1 LKAQFFCCGV
11 KILKIIFAV
20 LFCLSASLGVFAQAE
35 MQTPGE
41 IGVETVSLAR
51 DDGAGKPGDVVEG
64 FLTNDVPIHCLIELT
79 SRKALT
85 VKMNLVAV
93 KAAGTKAGANVVT
106 ASYKTN
112 GQQNRVRFYFSP
124 DDVIWAAGTY
134 RVDVLLDDKLAKSL
148 EFEIVK
154 TPQQIEKEKQ
164 KPSKPA
170 PIRGKKLS
178 KSRKA

>member
-1 LKAQFFCCGV
+1 M
-11 KILKIIFAV
+11 

-93 KAAGTKAGANVVT
+93 KAAGT
-106 ASYKTN
+106 
-112 GQQNRVRFYFSP
+112 
-124 DDVIWAAGTY
+124 Y
-134 RVDVLLDDKLAKSL
+134 RVVVLLDDKLAKSL